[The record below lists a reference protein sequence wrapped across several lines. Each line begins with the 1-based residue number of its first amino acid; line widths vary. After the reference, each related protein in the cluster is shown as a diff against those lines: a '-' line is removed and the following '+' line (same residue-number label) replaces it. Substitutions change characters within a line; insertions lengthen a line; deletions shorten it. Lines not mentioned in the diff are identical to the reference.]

1 MLHLLEQESTDET
14 TVRTVA
20 THMPQSTDV
29 AKIYYQQLQSTSDSA
44 TAFESIAEQK
54 PDMVLSEEPVVKVKK
69 ATRMSLNE
77 EGDILRD
84 TFSLTAVITSS
95 KLLQGSSKW

>member
-1 MLHLLEQESTDET
+1 
-14 TVRTVA
+14 
-20 THMPQSTDV
+20 MPQSTDV